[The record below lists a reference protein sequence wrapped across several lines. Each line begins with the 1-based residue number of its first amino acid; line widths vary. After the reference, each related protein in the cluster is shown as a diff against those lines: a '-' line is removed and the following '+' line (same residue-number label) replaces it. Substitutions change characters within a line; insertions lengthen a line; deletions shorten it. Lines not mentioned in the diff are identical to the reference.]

1 MQHMK
6 IVIIGSGN
14 VATVL
19 ARLCVKNNH
28 QILQVMSRHAGNAK
42 ILADEL
48 GCSYADYDGVTNMDA
63 DIYIVAISDSVLFS
77 LNKSFKL
84 GDKLIVHTAGSV
96 SKEVLKDIS
105 TNYGILYPLQSIR
118 KEMETIPQIPFLI
131 DGSSEEAASLIENF
145 AKTISPLVTKT
156 TEEERHK
163 LHVAGVFV
171 NNFTNHLYAAAE
183 DFCEKEKLDFK
194 LLFPIMM
201 ETASRTKEVSPKN
214 VQTGPAYRNDVFT
227 LDKHLRLLANHPKL
241 KYLYLK
247 LTDSIMNP

>member
-1 MQHMK
+1 MK

-28 QILQVMSRHAGNAK
+28 QVIQVMSRHADNAK
-42 ILADEL
+42 VLADEL
-48 GCSYADYDGVTNMDA
+48 GCSYANYDGVTDMGA

-77 LNKSFKL
+77 LNKSFNL

-96 SKEVLKDIS
+96 SKEVLKEIS
-105 TNYGILYPLQSIR
+105 ANYGILYPLQSMR
-118 KEMETIPQIPFLI
+118 KEMKSLPAIPFLI
-131 DGSSEEAASLIENF
+131 DGSSDEATIAIENF
-145 AKTISPLVTKT
+145 ANTISSMVTKT

-171 NNFTNHLYAAAE
+171 NNFTNHLYAVAE
-183 DFCEKEKLDFK
+183 DFCIKENLDFK
-194 LLFPIMM
+194 LLYPIIQ
-201 ETASRTKEVSPKN
+201 ETARRVNEVSPKD